1 MAPANGRSTYM
12 RLVPGGPHPSQGRA
26 AVEIWKWAVIG
37 YALGSTARTVRLCG
51 ILLVLSTP
59 ALIALALLLPKGWL
73 P

>member
-1 MAPANGRSTYM
+1 MALANGRSTYM

-26 AVEIWKWAVIG
+26 AAEIWKWAVIG

-51 ILLVLSTP
+51 ILLVLSVP
-59 ALIALALLLPKGWL
+59 ALIALALLLKGRL

>member
-1 MAPANGRSTYM
+1 M
-12 RLVPGGPHPSQGRA
+12 RLVHGGRPLRGRA
-26 AVEIWKWAVIG
+26 SAEIWKWAVIG

-59 ALIALALLLPKGWL
+59 ALIALALLLPKGRL